1 MPVVKLLENAKV
13 VINWYGL
20 YVEGSTPTKIYYIT
34 NVASI
39 KRLVF
44 KIYIR
49 GLESCILGT
58 CESRDQIMG
67 DGDTT
72 FKIVVNDKY
81 TAEHKQTIIHVG
93 DVYEIDATSTILPYL
108 TDGYMTVKLIIGMI
122 FVSPTHPGYHIYVDL
137 EMSYEL
143 KEGVAP
149 EHEPKINP
157 LGYTL
162 TPSEIAGLI
171 LGSLLPIIQPFLPLI
186 IMFTIFYLAIKIIF

>member
-1 MPVVKLLENAKV
+1 MAVVKLLENAKV

-20 YVEGSTPTKIYYIT
+20 YVEGSTPTVAYYFE
-34 NVASI
+34 NVSSI

-49 GLESCILGT
+49 GLESCTLGV
-58 CESRDQIMG
+58 CESRNSIMG

-81 TAEHKQTIIHVG
+81 TTGHKQTVIHVG
-93 DVYEIDATSTILPYL
+93 DVYEIDATSTILPYI
-108 TDGYMTVKLIIGMI
+108 TDGYNTIKLVVGMI

-143 KEGVAP
+143 KEGAP
-149 EHEPKINP
+149 PVKVNRV
-157 LGYTL
+157 GYTL
-162 TPSEIAGLI
+162 TPSDVMGII
-171 LGSLLPIIQPFLPLI
+171 LGTLLPIIQPFLPYI
-186 IMFTIFYLAIKIIF
+186 IMFLIFYFAIKIIF